1 MVNGNGAFSPSLVPV
16 VWLPLEL
23 LPAPEGFLLGWGG
36 DRCVSVV
43 PFQVVFSKWR
53 FFHLSFIFFIHT
65 RFIGSQSEG
74 PAVKLCSAQFGLLG
88 TPEIWQMQLDRKKPQ
103 SMSCFSSK
111 GGDSSSHFRN
121 NTFYHKVSLLTDH
134 ITFLFLPIDGS
145 TKSPVAGGLCGSNP
159 RCLFRASFFKGCS
172 FITLWKWRQ
181 FYVLYGLVL
190 GKTFLFSYLKLV
202 ER

>member
-23 LPAPEGFLLGWGG
+23 LPAPEGFLLRWGG

-121 NTFYHKVSLLTDH
+121 NTCFITKFLCWQIILHFFSYQLMGVPNPQWQEDFVDQIPGVFSELHSLKAAAL
-134 ITFLFLPIDGS
+134 L
-145 TKSPVAGGLCGSNP
+145 LCGSEDSFMYCMVCSWV
-159 RCLFRASFFKGCS
+159 RLFCFP
-172 FITLWKWRQ
+172 TWN
-181 FYVLYGLVL
+181 
-190 GKTFLFSYLKLV
+190 
-202 ER
+202 